1 MEIGMRIAAL
11 REERDWKKTELA
23 RRLGISHSQVGRIE
37 SGETGTLSS
46 DILIR
51 LAEVFGVS
59 ADYLLGLTPIKTKKN
74 LDIVKL
80 GLSEKAALRLADGTL
95 DMGMLCQ
102 LIEHER
108 FPNVLFLMRAFLDN
122 SFETGNQ
129 SRNDIIDF
137 VTSTTEECVASLYPV
152 KSREAKYDM
161 KIFRAQKLC
170 MHEAELEKIK
180 SQFMNILRDIKGK
193 DAHETPDRTMQI
205 SMIEKLRKESVARI
219 KSGRRME
226 AEDVALITAKQF
238 MEVRQSDDVTG
249 VMFYLIMMR
258 SLLSELADEKLGIG
272 EGDWSALLQMDKLPK
287 ELVG

>member
-37 SGETGTLSS
+37 SGETETLSS

-51 LAEVFGVS
+51 LAEVFDVS
-59 ADYLLGLTPIKTKKN
+59 ADYLLGLTLIKTKKN
-74 LDIVKL
+74 LDVVKL
-80 GLSEKAALRLADGTL
+80 GLSEKAALRLADGML

-102 LIEHER
+102 LLEHER

-137 VTSTTEECVASLYPV
+137 VTGATEECVASLYPV

-161 KIFRAQKLC
+161 KILRAQKLC

-180 SQFMNILRDIKGK
+180 SQFMSILRDIKGK
-193 DAHETPDRTMQI
+193 DTHETPDRTMQI
-205 SMIEKLRKESVARI
+205 TMLEKLRKESMARI
-219 KSGRRME
+219 KSGSRME

-238 MEVRQSDDVTG
+238 MEVGQSDDVTG

-258 SLLSELADEKLGIG
+258 SLLGELADEKLGIG
-272 EGDWSALLQMDKLPK
+272 EGEWSALLQMDKLPK
-287 ELVG
+287 GLVG